1 LELMSHQESGGKHP
15 PAKHSLKPKEQRK
28 ALEQLLETLYGK
40 VDKEKSFD
48 WLVVPDPNT
57 MPKGVLKDIHIKLSL
72 LRGHS
77 DFVTPRRHLKY
88 DFYLPSRD
96 LVIEYDERQHFTV
109 QRAAALRLYPSK
121 HALGFDRND
130 WIDVCDRTQAVDKSP
145 VYRDEQRAFY
155 DSMRDL
161 LAAANGIRV
170 VRLRHGFRDWTL
182 PDAKEALMN
191 LLEEL

>member
-1 LELMSHQESGGKHP
+1 MADRVSKDQHP
-15 PAKHSLKPKEQRK
+15 PPKSSLKPKDQREAIEQILRG
-28 ALEQLLETLYGK
+28 LYGE
-40 VDKEKSFD
+40 VEKEKSFD
-48 WLVVPDPNT
+48 WLVVPDTNT
-57 MPKGVLKDIHIKLSL
+57 MPDSLLKDIHTKLSR

-77 DFVTPRRHLKY
+77 DFVTPRRHLNY

-130 WIDVCDRTQAVDKSP
+130 WIDVCDRIQAVDKSP

-161 LAAANGIRV
+161 LAAENGIRV
-170 VRLRHGFRDWTL
+170 IRLRHGFRDWTL
-182 PDAKEALMN
+182 PDAEEALKN